1 MSNVI
6 NNKNSCLCLNT
17 DALNNLK
24 NDAKSDEESIK
35 SQSKKFDFNPKE
47 RSLKGLVNLKQSF
60 RTLSVP
66 KRVVEKGLFIFLNA
80 T

>member
-6 NNKNSCLCLNT
+6 SNKDSCLCLNT

-24 NDAKSDEESIK
+24 NDTKTEEESIK
-35 SQSKKFDFNPKE
+35 ARTKKFEFSAKE
-47 RSLKGLVNLKQSF
+47 RSLKGLSNLKQSF

-66 KRVVEKGLFIFLNA
+66 KKTTEKGW
-80 T
+80 